1 MLFGIE
7 NIYPKAWGRAAGS
20 GSGYGFKRN
29 CKEPA
34 FTEYEVK
41 QNVTLLSD
49 ISAGQCMFRRY
60 VFFYCKNMDGTEG
73 RSWDIPIQ
81 KRKNTGGNRT
91 AASSEGTAGFFTENV
106 VP

>member
-20 GSGYGFKRN
+20 GSGYV
-29 CKEPA
+29 
-34 FTEYEVK
+34 YEIRI
-41 QNVTLLSD
+41 SD

-60 VFFYCKNMDGTEG
+60 VFFTAKIWMVQMVEAGISIY
-73 RSWDIPIQ
+73 
-81 KRKNTGGNRT
+81 RKERTPAENRT
-91 AASSEGTAGFFTENV
+91 AASSEETVVFFTENV

>member
-1 MLFGIE
+1 M
-7 NIYPKAWGRAAGS
+7 
-20 GSGYGFKRN
+20 
-29 CKEPA
+29 
-34 FTEYEVK
+34 
-41 QNVTLLSD
+41 TLLSD

-60 VFFYCKNMDGTEG
+60 VFLLQNMDGTEG

-81 KRKNTGGNRT
+81 KERTPAENRT

>member
-1 MLFGIE
+1 MLFGSE
-7 NIYPKAWGRAAGS
+7 NINPKAWGRAAGS

-34 FTEYEVK
+34 FTEYEVE

-60 VFFYCKNMDGTEG
+60 VFFTAKIWMVQMLEAEISIYIKERTPAE
-73 RSWDIPIQ
+73 
-81 KRKNTGGNRT
+81 NRT
-91 AASSEGTAGFFTENV
+91 AASSEETVGFFTENV